1 MEELNLRT
9 FKQIIY
15 TCLED
20 IFETAALHQLLDSF
34 TTFHWWQFFQMC
46 VGNYRIGNYPGI
58 VGILLRS
65 LRAAFLPPADLEL
78 AARTFLFFEALKR
91 IVSLVLAEIAKILH
105 APIPRGSFFPIP
117 KTEIGGCA
125 RSDSLVRPL
134 TF

>member
-34 TTFHWWQFFQMC
+34 TTFHWWQFFQIC
-46 VGNYRIGNYPGI
+46 VGNHRIGNCPGI
-58 VGILLRS
+58 AGILLRG
-65 LRAAFLPPADLEL
+65 LRSAFLSPSNLDL
-78 AARTFLFFEALKR
+78 AAETILFLEALKW
-91 IVSLVLAEIAKILH
+91 IVSLILAEIAKILH
-105 APIPRGSFFPIP
+105 VPIPKGSFFPIP